1 MATRVL
7 IAISQRLYREALRD
21 ALTQRLGVEV
31 VAEAADGRETLIQVK
46 EASPDLV
53 ILQPGLKELNGAE
66 TIRQIHIDKPDLPVI
81 AVSSHSDYPL
91 VMRVLKAGA
100 RAFILTDGG
109 LEELQRAVQA
119 SMEGRIYLSPG
130 LEATIA
136 RSLGEPSSTASEI
149 LTHRE
154 IEVLQLL
161 SEGKSTKRVAET
173 LSVSTKTVETHR
185 LHIMAKLRLYSIAE
199 LTKYAIRQG
208 ITTIANLSLIHIS
221 EPTRLL
227 SISYA

>member
-7 IAISQRLYREALRD
+7 LAIGQRLYREALRD
-21 ALTQRLGVEV
+21 AISQRLGVEV
-31 VAEAADGRETLIQVK
+31 VGEAADGRETLSQVR
-46 EASPDLV
+46 ELSPDLV
-53 ILQPGLKELNGAE
+53 ILQPGLRELNGAE
-66 TIRQIHIDKPDLPVI
+66 TIRQLHLEKPDLPVI
-81 AVSSHSDYPL
+81 AMSQHSDYPL

-100 RAFILTDGG
+100 RAFILTEGG
-109 LEELQRAVQA
+109 LDELQRAVQA

-136 RSLGEPSSTASEI
+136 RSLGEASSTASEI

-161 SEGKSTKRVAET
+161 AEGKSTKRVAET

-208 ITTIANLSLIHIS
+208 ITTVSN
-221 EPTRLL
+221 
-227 SISYA
+227 

>member
-1 MATRVL
+1 MLTLPLQGRQLMATRVL

-31 VAEAADGRETLIQVK
+31 VAEAADGRETLTQVK
-46 EASPDLV
+46 DASPDLV

-66 TIRQIHIDKPDLPVI
+66 TIRQIHIDRPDLPVI

-161 SEGKSTKRVAET
+161 AEGKSTKRVAET

-208 ITTIANLSLIHIS
+208 ITTIAN
-221 EPTRLL
+221 
-227 SISYA
+227 

>member
-185 LHIMAKLRLYSIAE
+185 LHIMAKLRL
-199 LTKYAIRQG
+199 
-208 ITTIANLSLIHIS
+208 
-221 EPTRLL
+221 
-227 SISYA
+227 

>member
-199 LTKYAIRQG
+199 LTKYAIRKG
-208 ITTIANLSLIHIS
+208 ITTIAN
-221 EPTRLL
+221 
-227 SISYA
+227 

>member
-7 IAISQRLYREALRD
+7 LAVGQRLYREALRD
-21 ALTQRLGVEV
+21 AISRRLGVEV
-31 VAEAADGRETLIQVK
+31 VGEASDGRETLSQVRDL
-46 EASPDLV
+46 SPDLV
-53 ILQPGLKELNGAE
+53 ILQPGLRELNGAE
-66 TIRQIHIDKPDLPVI
+66 TIRQLHLERPDLPVI
-81 AVSSHSDYPL
+81 AMSQHSDYPL

-100 RAFILTDGG
+100 RAFILTEGG
-109 LEELQRAVQA
+109 LDELSRAVQA

-136 RSLGEPSSTASEI
+136 RSLGESSSTASEI

-173 LSVSTKTVETHR
+173 LTVSTKTVETHR

-208 ITTIANLSLIHIS
+208 ITTVSN
-221 EPTRLL
+221 
-227 SISYA
+227 

>member
-7 IAISQRLYREALRD
+7 LAIGQRLYREALRD
-21 ALTQRLGVEV
+21 AISQRLGVEV
-31 VAEAADGRETLIQVK
+31 VGEAADGRETLSQVR
-46 EASPDLV
+46 ELAPDLV
-53 ILQPGLKELNGAE
+53 ILQPGLRELNGAE
-66 TIRQIHIDKPDLPVI
+66 TIRQLHLDKPDLPVI
-81 AVSSHSDYPL
+81 AMSQHSDYPL

-100 RAFILTDGG
+100 RAFILTEGG
-109 LEELQRAVQA
+109 LDELQRAVQA

-136 RSLGEPSSTASEI
+136 RSLGESSSTASEI

-161 SEGKSTKRVAET
+161 AEGKSTKRVAET

-208 ITTIANLSLIHIS
+208 ITTVSN
-221 EPTRLL
+221 
-227 SISYA
+227 

>member
-7 IAISQRLYREALRD
+7 IAIGQRLYREALRD
-21 ALTQRLGVEV
+21 AIAQRLGIEV
-31 VAEAADGRETLIQVK
+31 IAEAADGRETLAQVK
-46 EASPDLV
+46 EMSPDLV
-53 ILQPGLKELNGAE
+53 IIQPGLKELNGAE
-66 TIRQIHIDKPDLPVI
+66 TIRQLHLENPELPVI

-109 LEELQRAVQA
+109 LDELQRAMLA

-136 RSLGEPSSTASEI
+136 RSLGETSSTASEI

-173 LSVSTKTVETHR
+173 LTVSTKTVETHR

-208 ITTIANLSLIHIS
+208 ITTIAN
-221 EPTRLL
+221 
-227 SISYA
+227 

>member
-7 IAISQRLYREALRD
+7 LAIGQRLYREALRE
-21 ALTQRLGVEV
+21 ALSQRPGVDV
-31 VAEAADGRETLIQVK
+31 VAEAADGREALARVR
-46 EASPDLV
+46 ELAVDLV

-66 TIRQIHIDKPDLPVI
+66 TIRQLQLERPDLPVI
-81 AVSSHSDYPL
+81 AVSSQSDYPL

-100 RAFILTDGG
+100 RAFILVDGG
-109 LEELQRAVQA
+109 LEELEHAIEVSLAGQ
-119 SMEGRIYLSPG
+119 IYLSPG
-130 LEATIA
+130 LEATVA
-136 RSLGEPSSTASEI
+136 RSLREPSSTVSEI

-161 SEGKSTKRVAET
+161 AEGKSTKRVAET

-185 LHIMAKLRLYSIAE
+185 LHIMAKLRIYSIAE

-208 ITTIANLSLIHIS
+208 ITTIAS
-221 EPTRLL
+221 
-227 SISYA
+227 

>member
-7 IAISQRLYREALRD
+7 IAIGQRLYREALRD

-46 EASPDLV
+46 EAAPDLV

-208 ITTIANLSLIHIS
+208 ITTIAN
-221 EPTRLL
+221 
-227 SISYA
+227 

>member
-7 IAISQRLYREALRD
+7 IAIGQRLYREALRE
-21 ALTQRLGVEV
+21 AITQRLGVEV
-31 VAEAADGRETLIQVK
+31 VAEAADGRETLTQVK

-66 TIRQIHIDKPDLPVI
+66 TIRQIHIDKPELPVI

-161 SEGKSTKRVAET
+161 AEGKSTKRVAET

-208 ITTIANLSLIHIS
+208 ITTIAN
-221 EPTRLL
+221 
-227 SISYA
+227 

>member
-7 IAISQRLYREALRD
+7 IAIGQRLYRESLRD
-21 ALTQRLGVEV
+21 AITQRLGVEV

-46 EASPDLV
+46 ESTPDLV

-66 TIRQIHIDKPDLPVI
+66 TIRQIHIDKPELPVV

-109 LEELQRAVQA
+109 LEELQRAVEA

-161 SEGKSTKRVAET
+161 AEGKSTKRVAET

-208 ITTIANLSLIHIS
+208 ITTIAN
-221 EPTRLL
+221 
-227 SISYA
+227 

>member
-1 MATRVL
+1 MTTRVL
-7 IAISQRLYREALRD
+7 IAIGQRLYREALRD
-21 ALTQRLGVEV
+21 ALAQRLGVEV

-66 TIRQIHIDKPDLPVI
+66 TIRQIHIDRPDLPVI

-208 ITTIANLSLIHIS
+208 ITTIAN
-221 EPTRLL
+221 
-227 SISYA
+227 

>member
-7 IAISQRLYREALRD
+7 IAIGQRLYREALRD
-21 ALTQRLGVEV
+21 AITQRLGVEV
-31 VAEAADGRETLIQVK
+31 VAESADGRETLIQVK
-46 EASPDLV
+46 ESSPDLV

-66 TIRQIHIDKPDLPVI
+66 TIRQIHIDRPDLPVI

-109 LEELQRAVQA
+109 LDELQRAVLA

-161 SEGKSTKRVAET
+161 AEGKSTKRVAET

-208 ITTIANLSLIHIS
+208 ITTIAN
-221 EPTRLL
+221 
-227 SISYA
+227 

>member
-1 MATRVL
+1 
-7 IAISQRLYREALRD
+7 
-21 ALTQRLGVEV
+21 
-31 VAEAADGRETLIQVK
+31 
-46 EASPDLV
+46 V
-53 ILQPGLKELNGAE
+53 ILQPGLRELNGAE
-66 TIRQIHIDKPDLPVI
+66 TIRQIHIDRPDLPVI

-109 LEELQRAVQA
+109 LDELQRAVQA

-136 RSLGEPSSTASEI
+136 RSLGEPSTTASEI

-161 SEGKSTKRVAET
+161 AEGKSTKRVAET

-208 ITTIANLSLIHIS
+208 ITTIAN
-221 EPTRLL
+221 
-227 SISYA
+227 

>member
-7 IAISQRLYREALRD
+7 IAIGQRLYREALRD
-21 ALTQRLGVEV
+21 ALAQRLGVEV
-31 VAEAADGRETLIQVK
+31 VAEAADGRETLTQVR
-46 EASPDLV
+46 ELSPDLV

-161 SEGKSTKRVAET
+161 AEGKSTKRVAET

-208 ITTIANLSLIHIS
+208 ITTIAN
-221 EPTRLL
+221 
-227 SISYA
+227 

>member
-7 IAISQRLYREALRD
+7 IAIGQRLYREALRD
-21 ALTQRLGVEV
+21 AITQRLGVVV
-31 VAEAADGRETLIQVK
+31 VAEAADGRETLIQVR
-46 EASPDLV
+46 ESLPDLV

-66 TIRQIHIDKPDLPVI
+66 TIRQIHIEKPNLPVI

-91 VMRVLKAGA
+91 VMRVLQAGA
-100 RAFILTDGG
+100 RAFILADGG
-109 LEELQRAVQA
+109 LEELQRAVHA
-119 SMEGRIYLSPG
+119 SMEDRIYLSPG

-136 RSLGEPSSTASEI
+136 RSLGDPSSTTSEI

-161 SEGKSTKRVAET
+161 AEGKSTKRVAET

-208 ITTIANLSLIHIS
+208 ITTIAN
-221 EPTRLL
+221 
-227 SISYA
+227 

>member
-7 IAISQRLYREALRD
+7 IAFGQRLYREALRD
-21 ALTQRLGVEV
+21 AISHRLGFEI
-31 VAEAADGRETLIQVK
+31 VAEAADGRETISQVN
-46 EASPDLV
+46 EVAPDLV

-66 TIRQIHIDKPDLPVI
+66 TIRQLHLEHPRLPVI
-81 AVSSHSDYPL
+81 AVSKHSDYPL

-100 RAFILTDGG
+100 CAIILTEGG
-109 LEELQRAVQA
+109 FEELERAVQA

-130 LEATIA
+130 LEANIA
-136 RSLGEPSSTASEI
+136 RSLGEPSSTASEV

-154 IEVLQLL
+154 TEVLQLIA
-161 SEGKSTKRVAET
+161 EGKSTKRVAET
-173 LSVSTKTVETHR
+173 LSVSAKTVETHR

-208 ITTIANLSLIHIS
+208 ITTVAS
-221 EPTRLL
+221 
-227 SISYA
+227 

>member
-7 IAISQRLYREALRD
+7 IAIGQRLYREALRD
-21 ALTQRLGVEV
+21 ALTTRLGVEV
-31 VAEAADGRETLIQVK
+31 IAEAADGRETLIQVK

-161 SEGKSTKRVAET
+161 AEGKSTKRVAET

-208 ITTIANLSLIHIS
+208 ITTIAN
-221 EPTRLL
+221 
-227 SISYA
+227 

>member
-7 IAISQRLYREALRD
+7 IAIGQRLYREALRD

-66 TIRQIHIDKPDLPVI
+66 TIRQIHIDNPDLPVI

-208 ITTIANLSLIHIS
+208 ITTIAN
-221 EPTRLL
+221 
-227 SISYA
+227 

>member
-1 MATRVL
+1 MAATRVL
-7 IAISQRLYREALRD
+7 IAIGQRLYREALRD
-21 ALTQRLGVEV
+21 AISQRLGVDIV
-31 VAEAADGRETLIQVK
+31 GEASDGRETLSQ
-46 EASPDLV
+46 ARDLSPDLV

-66 TIRQIHIDKPDLPVI
+66 TIRQLHLEKPDLPVI
-81 AVSSHSDYPL
+81 AMSAHSDYPL

-100 RAFILTDGG
+100 RAFILTEGG
-109 LEELQRAVQA
+109 LDELQRAVQA
-119 SMEGRIYLSPG
+119 SLEGRIYLSPG

-161 SEGKSTKRVAET
+161 AEGKSTKRVAET
-173 LSVSTKTVETHR
+173 LTVSTKTVETHR

-208 ITTIANLSLIHIS
+208 ITTVAN
-221 EPTRLL
+221 
-227 SISYA
+227 

>member
-7 IAISQRLYREALRD
+7 LAIGQRLYREALRD
-21 ALTQRLGVEV
+21 AITQRLGVDV
-31 VAEAADGRETLIQVK
+31 VAEAADGREALTRVK
-46 EASPDLV
+46 ELALDLV

-66 TIRQIHIDKPDLPVI
+66 TIRQLQLEKPDLPVI

-91 VMRVLKAGA
+91 VMGVLKAGA
-100 RAFILTDGG
+100 RAFILADGG
-109 LEELQRAVQA
+109 LEELERAIEA
-119 SMEGRIYLSPG
+119 SMDGQIYLSPG
-130 LEATIA
+130 LEATVA
-136 RSLGEPSSTASEI
+136 RSLRNSSSSATNEI

-161 SEGKSTKRVAET
+161 AEGKSTKRVAET

-208 ITTIANLSLIHIS
+208 ITTTAS
-221 EPTRLL
+221 
-227 SISYA
+227 

>member
-1 MATRVL
+1 
-7 IAISQRLYREALRD
+7 LYREALRD

-208 ITTIANLSLIHIS
+208 ITTIAN
-221 EPTRLL
+221 
-227 SISYA
+227 

>member
-7 IAISQRLYREALRD
+7 IAIGQRLYREALRD
-21 ALTQRLGVEV
+21 AISQRLGVQV

-66 TIRQIHIDKPDLPVI
+66 TIRQIHMEKPDLPVI

-119 SMEGRIYLSPG
+119 SAEGRIYLSPG

-161 SEGKSTKRVAET
+161 AEGKSTKRVAET

-208 ITTIANLSLIHIS
+208 ITTIAN
-221 EPTRLL
+221 
-227 SISYA
+227 

>member
-7 IAISQRLYREALRD
+7 IAIGQRLYREALKD
-21 ALTQRLGVEV
+21 AITTRLGVEV

-161 SEGKSTKRVAET
+161 AEGKSTKRVAET

-208 ITTIANLSLIHIS
+208 ITTIAN
-221 EPTRLL
+221 
-227 SISYA
+227 

>member
-7 IAISQRLYREALRD
+7 IAIGQRLYREALRD
-21 ALTQRLGVEV
+21 AITQRLGVEV
-31 VAEAADGRETLIQVK
+31 VAEASDGRETLIQVK
-46 EASPDLV
+46 ESSPDLV
-53 ILQPGLKELNGAE
+53 ILQPGLRELNGAE
-66 TIRQIHIDKPDLPVI
+66 TIRQIHVEKPDLPVI

-161 SEGKSTKRVAET
+161 AEGKSTKRVAET

-208 ITTIANLSLIHIS
+208 ITTIAN
-221 EPTRLL
+221 
-227 SISYA
+227 